1 MRMRQEQIGEGFE
14 KIVFSDPKRPEMVIA
29 GIREDEVR
37 PVPPADIKARYYL
50 QKIIHMLFPKNI
62 PDIHLA
68 ATKNGSRLR
77 MQKMELDSAHVRV
90 QKIRS
95 RYLEATEQEVNEWKQ
110 LDLEKQ
116 SDPRVRE
123 LSRKLT
129 AAGVLVDKAGCNFA
143 FNSAGEAQYLDNDAP
158 WFQHLDG
165 TYAYNYDENLLLRAI
180 QELSEPEKGRTLGY
194 FQRLHTLKKETGK
207 SSAQNNNPK
216 E

>member
-95 RYLEATEQEVNEWKQ
+95 AIWR
-110 LDLEKQ
+110 
-116 SDPRVRE
+116 PR
-123 LSRKLT
+123 
-129 AAGVLVDKAGCNFA
+129 N
-143 FNSAGEAQYLDNDAP
+143 
-158 WFQHLDG
+158 
-165 TYAYNYDENLLLRAI
+165 
-180 QELSEPEKGRTLGY
+180 
-194 FQRLHTLKKETGK
+194 KK
-207 SSAQNNNPK
+207 
-216 E
+216 